1 MKILSPAKINL
12 FLQVTGK
19 RSDGYHE
26 LVTLMSCIG
35 LYDVLTFHFDTP
47 GISVSCDS
55 HEVPDN
61 EDNLVYKAADLFY
74 DRLTK
79 GSTDHTGSEK
89 SRGVSIFIEKH
100 IPVAAGLGG
109 GSSNAGRTLLYLNQ
123 YHGLPFSAA
132 ELNGMG
138 LAIGADVP
146 FFLQEK
152 PALATGIGE
161 CLEIYKGLPVLWM
174 VVVCP
179 HFSVSTAA
187 VYKKLN
193 LGLTKCKKKLK
204 SFLLNKQRFDPRCHL
219 CNDLE
224 AVTESEYPVIKT
236 IKEALL
242 SHGALGA
249 LMTGSGPAIF
259 GLFSDSNTASKA
271 SHALFRTHKWKMHLA
286 DMITQGT
293 GYQIQDSGYKI

>member
-109 GSSNAGRTLLYLNQ
+109 GSSNAGRTLLHLNQ

-193 LGLTKCKKKLK
+193 LGLTKCGKKLK
-204 SFLLNKQRFDPRCHL
+204 NFFSDRSTFDFKQYL

-224 AVTESEYPVIKT
+224 SVTISKYPVISD
-236 IKEALL
+236 IKKQLL
-242 SHGALGA
+242 QMGAHVA
-249 LMTGSGPAIF
+249 LMTGSGPAVF
-259 GLFSDSNTASKA
+259 GIYPDSRKARRACEQLSARHPWQLFVAET
-271 SHALFRTHKWKMHLA
+271 L
-286 DMITQGT
+286 I
-293 GYQIQDSGYKI
+293 